1 MIDSCYAG
9 QGMRRLELSPFGYL
23 LGLDLLPVLGQ
34 PRLVCFLYKMRS
46 YLDFPQT
53 LNSPEFSLLLHAA
66 LTQCRA

>member
-1 MIDSCYAG
+1 MIDSWYAG
-9 QGMRRLELSPFGYL
+9 QGMRRLEFSPLGLL
-23 LGLDLLPVLGQ
+23 LGLDLLPALGQ

-53 LNSPEFSLLLHAA
+53 LNSPELSLLSHAA